1 MGTDKLPS
9 DGLRTPQF
17 GDYSF
22 EKAAAR
28 GILSRFRLSY
38 VCRSLALMGM
48 AVHGLSRATIPPH
61 GAGRG
66 RDEVSMPFRLIRCAA
81 RLWRDADG
89 RCGDVAE
96 EEREHQWEWRATAPQ
111 MLVGSMTLQ
120 QPTLCH
126 RSNPDCA
133 AGY

>member
-48 AVHGLSRATIPPH
+48 AVPRA
-61 GAGRG
+61 
-66 RDEVSMPFRLIRCAA
+66 
-81 RLWRDADG
+81 
-89 RCGDVAE
+89 
-96 EEREHQWEWRATAPQ
+96 
-111 MLVGSMTLQ
+111 Q
-120 QPTLCH
+120 Q
-126 RSNPDCA
+126 
-133 AGY
+133 GYDPASWSGQGT